1 MTTASAPV
9 QLGFVRRHR
18 IGLRA
23 LVVVLIWFFG
33 VGGGLG
39 SLSAKLADVQKNT
52 NASFLPGK
60 AESTKALNLQET
72 FLPKDQVPTV
82 VLYERAGG
90 LTAADKARATED
102 LAQIRATSWLNG
114 QPSEPIPSADG
125 KALQV
130 YLPLDGHVP
139 DVFIKNVKA
148 LRTLLARPGQPA
160 GLNTYVTGLGGLQ
173 ADLFE
178 VFGSIDTTLI
188 LSSVV
193 VVILLLLVVYR
204 SPVLWLAP
212 LLSVG
217 LAYTAAAGVVYLL
230 AKNDVLTVNGQS
242 QGILTVLTFGAG
254 TDYALLLIARY
265 REELHLHERPW
276 DAMRSALRGAAPA
289 IIASATTVILGLLC
303 LLASELSSNQGLG
316 PVTAIGI
323 ACAAVTML
331 TLLPAL
337 LVPFGRRIFWPRVPH
352 LDGQD
357 PVHEGPWAWIA
368 DVVRRR
374 STLVSAATAVV
385 LLALALLST
394 TLHASGIP
402 QSKAITGNSESVI
415 GQEHLAKHFPAGS
428 GSPVDVIAPAGQAD
442 AALAVVRA
450 TPSIAAAAV
459 TTTTGAPDGSP
470 KVVNGK
476 VLIEAVLA
484 VPSDS
489 PLAARAVTSLRTRLD
504 MVSKDALVGGF
515 TAIDLDIQDAS
526 QRDRIVIIPLVLLV
540 ILLVLAILLRSI
552 LAPLLLVAT
561 VVVSFLATLGVCA
574 VVFQHVFHFA
584 GADSAFPLFAFV
596 FLVALGIDYN
606 IFLMTRVREE
616 ALVRGTHTGMLRAL
630 TVTGGVI
637 TSAGIVLAATF
648 TVLGVLPLVFL
659 AELGFAVA
667 FGVLLDTLVVRSL
680 LVPALTLLI
689 GDRIWWPSALSK
701 GPSGASPAAPRST
714 EPATAD

>member
-1 MTTASAPV
+1 MTSPSTPKPPGVFA
-9 QLGFVRRHR
+9 RHR

-23 LVVVLIWFFG
+23 LLVILVWFLG
-33 VGGGLG
+33 VGAVLAP
-39 SLSAKLADVQKNT
+39 LAAKLTDVQKNS
-52 NASFLPGK
+52 NADFLPGK
-60 AESTKALNLQET
+60 AESTKALKLQES

-82 VLYERAGG
+82 VFYERAGG
-90 LTAADKARATED
+90 LTTQDRARAADD
-102 LAQIRATSWLNG
+102 LAQIRKTSWLSG
-114 QPSEPIPSADG
+114 EPSPPVASADG
-125 KALQV
+125 KALQL
-130 YLPLDGHVP
+130 YLPFDGR
-139 DVFIKNVKA
+139 DAKVFIADVKA
-148 LRTLLARPGQPA
+148 ARTMLERPGLPA
-160 GLNTYVTGLGGLQ
+160 GLGVYVTGLGGLQ

-178 VFGSIDTTLI
+178 VFNSIDTTLF
-188 LSSVV
+188 LATGM
-193 VVILLLLVVYR
+193 VVILLLLLVYR

-212 LLSVG
+212 LLSVAT
-217 LAYTAAAGVVYLL
+217 AYLTAAGSIYLL
-230 AKNDVLTVNGQS
+230 AKHDILTVNGQS

-265 REELHLHERPW
+265 REELHRHERPW

-289 IIASATTVILGLLC
+289 IIASGTTVILGLLC
-303 LLASELSSNQGLG
+303 LLASDLSSNRGLG

-323 ACAAVTML
+323 TAAVVTML

-357 PVHEGPWAWIA
+357 PVHEGVWARIA

-374 STLVSAATAVV
+374 SLVVSAGTGVV
-385 LLALALLST
+385 LVTLALLST

-402 QSKAITGNSESVI
+402 QSKSLTGNAESVV
-415 GQEHLAKHFPAGS
+415 GQEHLARHFPAGS
-428 GSPVDVIAPAGQAD
+428 GSPVDVIAPAAQVD

-450 TPSIAAAAV
+450 TQGIAVAAV
-459 TTTTGAPDGSP
+459 ATTNGTFEGSP
-470 KVVNGK
+470 KVVAGK

-489 PLAARAVTSLRTRLD
+489 REASKAVTSLRTHLD
-504 MVSKDALVGGF
+504 EVSKDALVGGF

-526 QRDRIVIIPLVLLV
+526 QRDRLVIIPLVLLV

-561 VVVSFLATLGVCA
+561 VVLSFLATLGVCA
-574 VVFQHVFHFA
+574 VVFPHVFHFA

-616 ALVRGTHTGMLRAL
+616 ALVVGTRTGMLRAL

-637 TSAGIVLAATF
+637 TSAGVVLAATF

-659 AELGFAVA
+659 GELGFAVA
-667 FGVLLDTLVVRSL
+667 FGVLLDTLIVRSL

-689 GDRIWWPSALSK
+689 GDRIWWPGPLAK
-701 GPSGASPAAPRST
+701 GPRRTPSSSASSSS
-714 EPATAD
+714 